1 MKQLNIDR
9 INAKAPYKVSEDGKQ
24 LLFETRHGLHYEI
37 RFFEEQPIG
46 GCETWQF
53 SFVTSLVS
61 GTCLAVTMIFMFLVP
76 PYFSRAPEMTIC
88 CTWLVPSKMALMR
101 TSRYRRSMR

>member
-1 MKQLNIDR
+1 MKHLNIDR

-46 GCETWQF
+46 GCS
-53 SFVTSLVS
+53 SFVGSN
-61 GTCLAVTMIFMFLVP
+61 
-76 PYFSRAPEMTIC
+76 SRPSQTASPSARPAP
-88 CTWLVPSKMALMR
+88 R
-101 TSRYRRSMR
+101 